1 MYNEQKLG
9 ISEYSEIF
17 YDRLSTLVGNCE
29 YVEQNKDFY
38 EQVIWKTFE
47 RYNNSKTESYSINQI
62 VTIFEIVLDSMLKFK
77 PANELPED
85 LIKIV

>member
-9 ISEYSEIF
+9 ISEYSEVF
-17 YDRLSTLVGNCE
+17 YDRLSTVVCNRE

-62 VTIFEIVLDSMLKFK
+62 VTIFEIILDSMLKFK
-77 PANELPED
+77 PSNELPED
-85 LIKIV
+85 LINIV